1 MVQQMAPDATV
12 TWLNGEVSR
21 GHAEIKA
28 YYDRMVKG
36 EKRILDRY
44 TTAAKV
50 GAPAR
55 FFGNGEVAVADGTTE
70 DEFFPVARGPFR
82 LSSKWTSTSA
92 KIDGAVEGRRLAP
105 VVQRLHEPPHGRS
118 ESGRLV
124 CGDRLPRGR
133 IHARLVHGPD
143 APAQVGLPMTLE
155 RPGAAVA
162 SRPHTRGRAGRIE
175 RSVALIRTPAGFASE
190 AYTLREHIA
199 LVRRAVMARIGAPGG
214 AARPESRCA
223 RPSAVAVSRPSRYA
237 RRAGRPAPKGIP
249 NRAGRACRRGRESSC
264 PSP

>member
-1 MVQQMAPDATV
+1 MPLLPRSFALVPPDARGGRAGAADADPRADDRKELIKVFREIEASINAQDVDRMVQQMAPDATV

-44 TTAAKV
+44 TTTAKV

-92 KIDGAVEGRRLAP
+92 KLDGQWKV
-105 VVQRLHEPPHGRS
+105 
-118 ESGRLV
+118 
-124 CGDRLPRGR
+124 
-133 IHARLVHGPD
+133 
-143 APAQVGLPMTLE
+143 VGLHLSSNVFTNPLMDE
-155 RPGAAVA
+155 AKAAVWYA
-162 SRPHTRGRAGRIE
+162 ATGCLAGGFMLGWFMARMRRRSSSGGPFE
-175 RSVALIRTPAGFASE
+175 R
-190 AYTLREHIA
+190 
-199 LVRRAVMARIGAPGG
+199 RRASCDRV
-214 AARPESRCA
+214 SS
-223 RPSAVAVSRPSRYA
+223 SAGPADAEDVQEH
-237 RRAGRPAPKGIP
+237 RR
-249 NRAGRACRRGRESSC
+249 
-264 PSP
+264 